1 MKIIKKINHKPILF
15 LLLTSILFTSCSKD
29 DEVEYITQT
38 VTETVVVTETQTV
51 TVEVPVTQTVTVEIP
66 YSYEFARAG
75 KPTVSFSGQ
84 TARLNMA
91 DELYS
96 ALNTNTFSKAKML
109 EMFNDGTGFADA
121 ALNSSGKKMGN
132 KTAAS
137 PLASATVK
145 PQFDAMIA
153 DFADNVIPNWATDA
167 SNGQAGVLTDVARTI
182 HVNAKGHE
190 IDQTFIKGII
200 GAMTLDQIVNNYI
213 TPYQLDSGTRTADN
227 TNKTLSS
234 GKDYTDME
242 HKWDEG
248 FGYLYGQEADASR
261 LDLGVSPT
269 GNGTTLNKYFKK
281 VNASSHPGMAVQVFD
296 AFRRGRAYIVANQYD
311 KRDEQAEIIKKELSK
326 LIAQKAVDYINGYMS
341 KIADGNTADAFHALS
356 EGYGF
361 VMSLQFTNDG
371 TDTPY
376 FSNSEVNAFL
386 ASMDNFWTVE
396 NSTLESI
403 RDEVKAKAGI

>member
-1 MKIIKKINHKPILF
+1 M
-15 LLLTSILFTSCSKD
+15 SCSKD
-29 DEVEYITQT
+29 DDIEYITQT

-248 FGYLYGQEADASR
+248 FGYLYGQEADATR
-261 LDLGVSPT
+261 LDLGTTPT

-281 VNASSHPGMAVQVFD
+281 VNASSHPGMAIQVFD

-311 KRDEQAEIIKKELSK
+311 KRDEQAEIIKKELSN

>member
-1 MKIIKKINHKPILF
+1 MKNINLKPYIL
-15 LLLTSILFTSCSKD
+15 ILSFFVLITSCSKD

-91 DELYS
+91 DEIYA
-96 ALNTNTFSKAKML
+96 ALNTNTFTKAQML
-109 EMFNDGTGFADA
+109 EMFNDGTGFAGEG
-121 ALNSSGKKMGN
+121 LNTSGKKMGN

-145 PQFDAMIA
+145 PQFDAMIT

-167 SNGQAGVLTDVARTI
+167 SNGQAGVLTDATRTI

-213 TPYQLDSGTRTADN
+213 TPYQLDAGTRTADN
-227 TNKTLSS
+227 TSKTLSS

-248 FGYLYGQEADASR
+248 FGYLYGQEADATR

-341 KIADGNTADAFHALS
+341 KIANGNTADAFHALS

>member
-1 MKIIKKINHKPILF
+1 MKNLNLKPYIFILSSF
-15 LLLTSILFTSCSKD
+15 ILVTSCSKD

-38 VTETVVVTETQTV
+38 VTETVVVTETETV

-75 KPTVSFSGQ
+75 KSTVSFSGQ

-91 DELYS
+91 DELYA
-96 ALNTNTFSKAKML
+96 ALNTNTFTKAQML
-109 EMFNDGTGFADA
+109 EMFNDGTGFAGDG
-121 ALNSSGKKMGN
+121 LNTSGKKMGN

-145 PQFDAMIA
+145 PQFDAMIT

-167 SNGQAGVLTDVARTI
+167 SNGQAGVLTDATRTI

-213 TPYQLDSGTRTADN
+213 TPYQLDAGTRTADN
-227 TNKTLSS
+227 TSKTLSS

-248 FGYLYGQEADASR
+248 FGYLYGQEADATR
-261 LDLGVSPT
+261 LDLGVAPT

-386 ASMDNFWTVE
+386 TSMDNFWTVE
-396 NSTLESI
+396 NSTLEAI

>member
-1 MKIIKKINHKPILF
+1 MKNLNLKPYIFILSSF
-15 LLLTSILFTSCSKD
+15 ILVTSCSKD

-75 KPTVSFSGQ
+75 KSTVSFSGQ

-91 DELYS
+91 DELYA
-96 ALNTNTFSKAKML
+96 ALNTNTFTKAQML
-109 EMFNDGTGFADA
+109 EMFNDGTGFAGEG
-121 ALNSSGKKMGN
+121 LNTSGKKMGN

-145 PQFDAMIA
+145 PQFDAMIT

-167 SNGQAGVLTDVARTI
+167 SNGQAGVLTDATRTI

-213 TPYQLDSGTRTADN
+213 TPYQLDAGTRTADN
-227 TNKTLSS
+227 TSKTLSS

-248 FGYLYGQEADASR
+248 FGYLYGQEADATR

-311 KRDEQAEIIKKELSK
+311 KRDQQAEIIKKELSK

-386 ASMDNFWTVE
+386 TSMDNFWTVE
-396 NSTLESI
+396 NSTLEAI

>member
-1 MKIIKKINHKPILF
+1 MKNLNLKPYIFILSSF
-15 LLLTSILFTSCSKD
+15 ILVTSCSKD

-75 KPTVSFSGQ
+75 KSTVSFSGQ

-91 DELYS
+91 DELYA
-96 ALNTNTFSKAKML
+96 ALNTNTFTKAQML
-109 EMFNDGTGFADA
+109 EMFNDGTGFAGEG
-121 ALNSSGKKMGN
+121 LNTSGKKMGN

-167 SNGQAGVLTDVARTI
+167 SNGQAGVLTDATRTI

-213 TPYQLDSGTRTADN
+213 TPYQLDAGTRTADN
-227 TNKTLSS
+227 TSKTLSS

-248 FGYLYGQEADASR
+248 FGYLYGQEADATR
-261 LDLGVSPT
+261 LDLGVAPT

-386 ASMDNFWTVE
+386 TSMDNFWTVE
-396 NSTLESI
+396 NSTLEAI

>member
-1 MKIIKKINHKPILF
+1 MKNIFYKPIL
-15 LLLTSILFTSCSKD
+15 LTILSIMIFISCTKD
-29 DEVEYITQT
+29 GETEYITET
-38 VTETVVVTETQTV
+38 ITETVIVKEIETV
-51 TVEVPVTQTVTVEIP
+51 EVEVPVIQTVQVEVP
-66 YSYEFARAG
+66 YSYEFARSG
-75 KPTVSFSGQ
+75 KSTVSFSGQ

-96 ALNTNTFSKAKML
+96 ALNTNTFTKAQML

-121 ALNSSGKKMGN
+121 SLNTSGKKMGN
-132 KTAAS
+132 KTAGS

-248 FGYLYGQEADASR
+248 FGYLYGQEADATR

-281 VNASSHPGMAVQVFD
+281 VNASSQPGMGVQVFD
-296 AFRRGRAYIVANQYD
+296 AFRRGRAYIIANQYD
-311 KRDEQAEIIKKELSK
+311 KRDQEAKIIKIQLSK
-326 LIAQKAVDYINGYMS
+326 LIAQKAADYIDGYIS

-356 EGYGF
+356 EAYGF

-371 TDTPY
+371 NDNPY
-376 FSNSEVNAFL
+376 FSNSEVNVFL
-386 ASMDNFWTVE
+386 EKMDNFWTVQ
-396 NSTLESI
+396 NSELESI
-403 RDEVKAKAGI
+403 KDEIKAKAGI

>member
-1 MKIIKKINHKPILF
+1 MKNLNLKPYIFILSSF
-15 LLLTSILFTSCSKD
+15 ILVTSCSKD

-75 KPTVSFSGQ
+75 KSTVSFSGQ

-91 DELYS
+91 DELYA
-96 ALNTNTFSKAKML
+96 ALNTNTFTKAQML
-109 EMFNDGTGFADA
+109 EMFNDGTGFAGEG
-121 ALNSSGKKMGN
+121 LNTSGKKMGN

-167 SNGQAGVLTDVARTI
+167 SNGQAGVLTDATRTI

-213 TPYQLDSGTRTADN
+213 TPYQLDAGTRTADN
-227 TNKTLSS
+227 TSKTLSS

-248 FGYLYGQEADASR
+248 FGYLYGQEADATR
-261 LDLGVSPT
+261 LDLGVAPT

-326 LIAQKAVDYINGYMS
+326 LIAQKAVDYINGYIS
-341 KIADGNTADAFHALS
+341 KIANGNTADAFHALS

-386 ASMDNFWTVE
+386 TSMDNFWTVE
-396 NSTLESI
+396 NSTLEAI

>member
-1 MKIIKKINHKPILF
+1 MKNLNLKSYLYIASIALLF
-15 LLLTSILFTSCSKD
+15 SSCSKED
-29 DEVEYITQT
+29 DIQYITET
-38 VTETVVVTETQTV
+38 ITETVVQYETETI
-51 TVEVPVTQTVTVEIP
+51 TVEVSVPIIVQVEIP

-75 KPTVSFSGQ
+75 KSTVSYSGQ
-84 TARLNMA
+84 TSRLNMA
-91 DELYS
+91 DELYA
-96 ALNTNTFSKAKML
+96 ALNTNTFTKAQML
-109 EMFNDGTGFADA
+109 EMFNEGTGFADA
-121 ALNSSGKKMGN
+121 TLNSSGKKMGN
-132 KTAAS
+132 KTAGS

-145 PQFDAMIA
+145 PLFDAMIT

-167 SNGQAGVLTDVARTI
+167 ANGQAGVLTDAARTI

-200 GAMTLDQIVNNYI
+200 GAMNVDQIINNYI
-213 TPYQLDSGTRTADN
+213 TPYQLDSGTRTSDN
-227 TNKTLSS
+227 DNNTLSS

-248 FGYLYGQEADASR
+248 FGYLYGQEADATR

-281 VNASSHPGMAVQVFD
+281 INTSNQAGIGIKVFD
-296 AFRRGRAYIVANQYD
+296 AFRKGRAFIVAKQYD
-311 KRDEQAEIIKKELSK
+311 KRDQQATIIKKELSNV
-326 LIAQKAVDYINGYMS
+326 IGYKAVDYLNGYMT
-341 KIADGNTADAFHALS
+341 KIANGNTADAFHALS

-361 VMSLQFTNDG
+361 IMSLQFTNDG

-386 ASMDNFWTVE
+386 ALMDNFWTVQ
-396 NSTLESI
+396 NSDLESI
-403 RDEVKAKAGI
+403 RDEIKSKFGI

>member
-1 MKIIKKINHKPILF
+1 M
-15 LLLTSILFTSCSKD
+15 SCSKD
-29 DEVEYITQT
+29 DDIEYITQT

-51 TVEVPVTQTVTVEIP
+51 TVEVPVTQTVTVELP

-248 FGYLYGQEADASR
+248 FGYLYGQEVDATR
-261 LDLGVSPT
+261 LDLGTTPT

-281 VNASSHPGMAVQVFD
+281 VNASSHPGMAIQVFD

>member
-1 MKIIKKINHKPILF
+1 MKKINHKPILF
-15 LLLTSILFTSCSKD
+15 LLLTSIFFMSCSKD
-29 DEVEYITQT
+29 DDIEYITQT

-248 FGYLYGQEADASR
+248 FGYLYGQEVDATR
-261 LDLGVSPT
+261 LDLGTTPT

-281 VNASSHPGMAVQVFD
+281 VNASSHPGMAIQVFD

>member
-1 MKIIKKINHKPILF
+1 MKNLNLKPYIFILSSF
-15 LLLTSILFTSCSKD
+15 ILVTSCSKD

-75 KPTVSFSGQ
+75 KSTVSFSGQ

-91 DELYS
+91 DELYA
-96 ALNTNTFSKAKML
+96 ALNTNTFTKAQML
-109 EMFNDGTGFADA
+109 EMFNDGTGFAGDG
-121 ALNSSGKKMGN
+121 LNTSGKKMGN

-145 PQFDAMIA
+145 PQFDAMIS

-167 SNGQAGVLTDVARTI
+167 SNGQAGVLTDATRTI

-213 TPYQLDSGTRTADN
+213 TPYQLDAGTRTADN
-227 TNKTLSS
+227 TSKTLSS

-248 FGYLYGQEADASR
+248 FGYLYGQEADATR
-261 LDLGVSPT
+261 LDLGVAPT

-311 KRDEQAEIIKKELSK
+311 KRDQQAEIIKKELSK

-386 ASMDNFWTVE
+386 TSMDNFWTVE
-396 NSTLESI
+396 NSTLEAI

>member
-1 MKIIKKINHKPILF
+1 M
-15 LLLTSILFTSCSKD
+15 SCSKD
-29 DEVEYITQT
+29 DDVEYITQT

-51 TVEVPVTQTVTVEIP
+51 TVEVPITQTVTVEIP

-75 KPTVSFSGQ
+75 KSTVSFSGQ

-96 ALNTNTFSKAKML
+96 ALNTNTFSKQKML
-109 EMFNDGTGFADA
+109 KMCNDGTGFADA

-248 FGYLYGQEADASR
+248 FGYLYGQEADATR
-261 LDLGVSPT
+261 LDLGTSPT

-281 VNASSHPGMAVQVFD
+281 VNASSHPGMAIQVFD

>member
-1 MKIIKKINHKPILF
+1 MKNLNHKSFIYFFAISLF
-15 LLLTSILFTSCSKD
+15 VTSCAKED
-29 DEVEYITQT
+29 DPEIITNTVTEYVT
-38 VTETVVVTETQTV
+38 VTETVTV
-51 TVEVPVTQTVTVEIP
+51 TVEVPTTITQTVTVEIP

-75 KPTVSFSGQ
+75 KSTVSFSGQ

-91 DELYS
+91 DELYA
-96 ALNTNTFSKAKML
+96 ALNTNTFTKAQML
-109 EMFNDGTGFADA
+109 EMFNDGTGFSGEG
-121 ALNSSGKKMGN
+121 LNTSGKKMGN
-132 KTAAS
+132 KTAGS

-145 PQFDAMIA
+145 PQFDAMIT

-167 SNGQAGVLTDVARTI
+167 ANGQAGVLTDVTRTI

-227 TNKTLSS
+227 TSKTLSS

-248 FGYLYGQEADASR
+248 FGYLYGQEADATR
-261 LDLGVSPT
+261 LDLGLSPT

-281 VNASSHPGMAVQVFD
+281 VNASSHPGMAILVFD

-361 VMSLQFTNDG
+361 IMSLQFTNDG

>member
-1 MKIIKKINHKPILF
+1 MKNINLKPYIFILSSF
-15 LLLTSILFTSCSKD
+15 VLITSCSKD

>member
-1 MKIIKKINHKPILF
+1 MKNIFYKPIL
-15 LLLTSILFTSCSKD
+15 LILLTSIIFVSCSKD
-29 DEVEYITQT
+29 DDVEYITET
-38 VTETVVVTETQTV
+38 ITETVIVTETQTV
-51 TVEVPVTQTVTVEIP
+51 NVEVPVTVNVEVP

-75 KPTVSFSGQ
+75 VSTVSFSGQ

-91 DELYS
+91 DELYA
-96 ALNTNTFSKAKML
+96 ALNTNTFTKVQML
-109 EMFNDGTGFADA
+109 EMFNDGTGFSDA
-121 ALNSSGKKMGN
+121 SLNSSGKKMGN

-137 PLASATVK
+137 PLASSTVK
-145 PQFDAMIA
+145 PQFDAMIT

-167 SNGQAGVLTDVARTI
+167 SNGQAGVLTDATRTI

-200 GAMTLDQIVNNYI
+200 GAMTVDQIVNNYI
-213 TPYQLDSGTRTADN
+213 TPYQLDSGTRVADN
-227 TNKTLSS
+227 DNGVLSS

-261 LDLGVSPT
+261 LDLGTSPT

-281 VNASSHPGMAVQVFD
+281 INASNQVGIGVTVFD
-296 AFRRGRAYIVANQYD
+296 AFRRGRAYIVAKLYD
-311 KRDEQAEIIKKELSK
+311 DRDAQATTIKKELSK
-326 LIAQKAVDYINGYMS
+326 VIAYKAVDYLNGYMT
-341 KIADGNTADAFHALS
+341 KIAAGNTADAFHALS

-361 VMSLQFTNDG
+361 IMSLQFTNDG
-371 TDTPY
+371 NDNPY
-376 FSNSEVNAFL
+376 FTNSEVNAFL

-396 NSTLESI
+396 NSNLESI
-403 RDEVKAKAGI
+403 RDEISAKFGI

>member
-1 MKIIKKINHKPILF
+1 M
-15 LLLTSILFTSCSKD
+15 SCSKD
-29 DEVEYITQT
+29 DDVEYITQT

-51 TVEVPVTQTVTVEIP
+51 TVEVPITQTVTVEIP

-75 KPTVSFSGQ
+75 KSTVSFSGQ

-248 FGYLYGQEADASR
+248 FGYLYGQEVDATR
-261 LDLGVSPT
+261 LNLGTTPT

-281 VNASSHPGMAVQVFD
+281 VNASSHPGMAIQVFD

>member
-1 MKIIKKINHKPILF
+1 MKIMKNINIKPTLFIL
-15 LLLTSILFTSCSKD
+15 SIAIFFASCAKED
-29 DEVEYITQT
+29 IQYEIVE
-38 VTETVVVTETQTV
+38 
-51 TVEVPVTQTVTVEIP
+51 VEVPVVTTEVQTVEVQVPVVQSVTVEIP

-75 KPTVSFSGQ
+75 KSTVSFSGQ

-96 ALNTNTFSKAKML
+96 ALNTNTFTKAQML
-109 EMFNDGTGFADA
+109 EMFNDGTGFTGAG
-121 ALNSSGKKMGN
+121 LNTSGKKMGN

-145 PQFDAMIA
+145 PLFDAMIT

-167 SNGQAGVLTDVARTI
+167 SDGQAGVLTDATRTI

-200 GAMTLDQIVNNYI
+200 GAMAVDQIVNNYI
-213 TPYQLDSGTRTADN
+213 TPYQLDSGSRVQDN
-227 TNKTLSS
+227 DNNVLSS

-248 FGYLYGQEADASR
+248 FGYMFGREADASNPFNGS
-261 LDLGVSPT
+261 GVI
-269 GNGTTLNKYFKK
+269 LNKYLKK
-281 VNASSHPGMAVQVFD
+281 VNASDEPGISKVIYD
-296 AFRRGRAYIVANQYD
+296 AFKLGRAAIVNSDYTV
-311 KRDEQAEIIKKELSK
+311 RDEQATIVKENISK
-326 LIAQKAVDYINGYMS
+326 VIGYKAVDYINGYIS
-341 KIADGNTADAFHALS
+341 KIAAGNTADAFHALS

-361 VMSLQFTNDG
+361 IMSLQFTNDG

-376 FSNSEVNAFL
+376 FTNTEVNAFL

-403 RDEVKAKAGI
+403 RDQIKSKFGI